1 MQQIDST
8 SELKIYKLVI
18 PPRIYLFGFSSRQK
32 RRYFSRFLAST
43 KQTWNAG
50 HARRG
55 IARLKNARKS
65 EKLGCHSA

>member
-8 SELKIYKLVI
+8 SEFKIYKLVI
-18 PPRIYLFGFSSRQK
+18 PPRIYLFGFSSQQK